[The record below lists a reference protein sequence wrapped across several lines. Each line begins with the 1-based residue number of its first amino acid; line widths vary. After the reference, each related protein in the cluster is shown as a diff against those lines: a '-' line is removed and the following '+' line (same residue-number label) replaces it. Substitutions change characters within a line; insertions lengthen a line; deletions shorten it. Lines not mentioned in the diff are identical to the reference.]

1 MRTPVRLGAA
11 VVAATALGCL
21 MFVASAGAAPIRGFV
36 GAGGARA
43 AVGPNKAIPFHLLP
57 ADNPWNTDV
66 SSLPVDPRSQQ
77 YLASIGLNTGL
88 HPDFGTVWD
97 GAPNGI
103 PFITVHGSQPR
114 VPISFYYG
122 DESDPGPYPIPRNA
136 PIEGGAQS
144 SGDRH
149 LLVLDVDHQLLYE
162 VYDAHYDAAHN
173 RWHAGSGAVWDLRSN
188 GLRPDGWTSADAAGL
203 PMLPGLVRYDE
214 VAGGQITHA
223 LRFTV
228 NATQRA
234 YIYPATHYASSD
246 TDPNLPPMGLRVRLK
261 ASYDIR
267 GFSRPVQVILTA
279 LKKYG
284 MIVADNGSSWY
295 ISGAPD
301 PRWNDDQLHAL
312 GQVKGSDFEVVDT
325 RSLWPAVPN
334 VYAGRL
340 AGLRAGGSLRRWG
353 CFADPRGASWSASVQ
368 YGAGSAWSTLALS
381 SDKRFHLVHKFAH
394 AGRYVVNV
402 RVTNDHGSVGT
413 AHLSVVVRPR
423 S

>member
-1 MRTPVRLGAA
+1 MRTPVRRCATAA
-11 VVAATALGCL
+11 AAATLGWL
-21 MFVASAGAAPIRGFV
+21 LIVASAGAAPIRDFA
-36 GAGGARA
+36 GAGAVRV
-43 AVGPNKAIPFHLLP
+43 AVGPNKAIPFHLFP
-57 ADNPWNTDV
+57 ADNPWNADV
-66 SSLPVDPRSQQ
+66 SGLPVDPESRQ
-77 YLASIGLNTGL
+77 YLTSIGLSTGL
-88 HPDFGTVWD
+88 HPDFGTVWN

-103 PFITVHGSQPR
+103 PFITVHGSQQK

-136 PIEGGAQS
+136 PIEGGVQS
-144 SGDRH
+144 RGDRH
-149 LLVLDVDHQLLYE
+149 VLVLDVDHRLLYE
-162 VYDAHYDAAHN
+162 AYDAHYDAGRK
-173 RWHAGSGAVWDLRSN
+173 RWSAGSGSIWDLRSN

-228 NATQRA
+228 DATQRA
-234 YIYPATHYASSD
+234 YLYPATHYASGD

-261 ASYDIR
+261 ANYDVST
-267 GFSRPVQVILTA
+267 FSRPVRVILTA

-340 AGLRAGGSLRRWG
+340 AGLRAGGTLRRWG
-353 CFADPRGASWSASVQ
+353 CFADPRGASWSARVQ
-368 YGAGSAWSTLALS
+368 FSAGGAWSTLALS
-381 SDKRFHLVHKFAH
+381 SEKRFRLVHKYAH
-394 AGRYVVNV
+394 AGLHTVSV

-413 AHLSVVVRPR
+413 ARFTVVVRPR